1 MKRGEEGGIGLGWGG
16 LEMGALIRVKRG
28 EEGGIGLGWGGLEMG
43 GID

>member
-1 MKRGEEGGIGLGWGG
+1 MGRFGDG
-16 LEMGALIRVKRG
+16 GALIRLKRG